1 MTAREQFDAKA
12 QTVGKAIAQLM
23 MRLKREKAEKKAAP
37 KARKP

>member
-12 QTVGKAIAQLM
+12 QTAGKAIAQLV
-23 MRLKREKAEKKAAP
+23 MRLKREKAATKAAP